1 VRVFSFII
9 LSLLLVAIGCAVPG
23 MPGSKQAAPPNT
35 LGANQAAEQSSWT
48 QKMAAPW
55 KKLAGKDAPAPGAD
69 LSSDPISLQF
79 ASGPPTPS
87 LYVSMAQLSDQGG
100 NAASARGLYQ
110 KALEMEPTHLE
121 ATLGL
126 AHLEDRAGNMQ
137 PALQFYQKAVQ
148 EHPQDARPLNDLALC
163 QARMG
168 NMPVALQCL
177 NQAVQLKPDKPL
189 YRNNIAK
196 VLIELNQLDQ
206 AVGHLTTVSDPA
218 VANYNMAVL
227 LQQRGR
233 SAEAVDFLQ
242 QALTVNPQMSEAHTL
257 LATLTPANPAIAGT
271 AVATV
276 SGTLPVGTTEATVSS
291 PGIQVSQLYSTG
303 SNDNILPTPMFPPGQ
318 VAAEVVYPNTG
329 APPLIPKPQNV
340 PCETAQV
347 PVGYAPNPL
356 PQTR

>member
-1 VRVFSFII
+1 MRVFSFIT
-9 LSLLLVAIGCAVPG
+9 LSLLLVAVGCAVPG

-35 LGANQAAEQSSWT
+35 LGANQAAEQSSWS

-55 KKLAGKDAPAPGAD
+55 KKLAGKDAPAPAAD

-87 LYVSMAQLSDQGG
+87 LYISMAQLSDQGG
-100 NAASARGLYQ
+100 NTANARGLYQ
-110 KALEMEPTHLE
+110 KALEMEPTSLE

-168 NMPVALQCL
+168 NMPAALQCL

-206 AVGHLTTVSDPA
+206 AVGHLSAVSDPA

-227 LQQRGR
+227 LHQRGR
-233 SAEAVDFLQ
+233 SAEAMDYLQ
-242 QALTVNPQMSEAHTL
+242 QALAVNPQMSEAHTL
-257 LATLTPANPAIAGT
+257 LATLAPANPALAGT

-276 SGTLPVGTTEATVSS
+276 GGVIPVGGSTTS
-291 PGIQVSQLYSTG
+291 GIQVSQPYSTG
-303 SNDNILPTPMFPPGQ
+303 SNDDILPTPMFPPGQ
-318 VAAEVVYPNTG
+318 ASAEVVYPNTG
-329 APPLIPKPQNV
+329 APPLIPKPQDV
-340 PCETAQV
+340 PCETARV
-347 PVGYAPNPL
+347 PVGYAPNQL